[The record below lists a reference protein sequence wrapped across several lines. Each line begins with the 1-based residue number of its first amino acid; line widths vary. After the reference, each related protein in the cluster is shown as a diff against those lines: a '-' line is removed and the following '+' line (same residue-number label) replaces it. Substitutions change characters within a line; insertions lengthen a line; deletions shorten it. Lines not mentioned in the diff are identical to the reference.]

1 MQKGKQ
7 ILHKTMRGKT
17 IDMELLRKKNELTPA
32 MGNARTNARGDL
44 LGPGGKIIKKR
55 EEIVKAHYAKTA
67 SEERGTATPSKKPAT
82 TAAPEIIEE
91 DLTDAE
97 LEMLAED
104 DEWYE
109 DEDGN
114 FVKKGD

>member
-1 MQKGKQ
+1 MAKGKQ
-7 ILHKTMRGKT
+7 ILHKTMRGRT
-17 IDMELLRKKNELTPA
+17 INMDLLAKKNELTPA

-44 LGPGGKIIKKR
+44 LGPAGKIIKKR
-55 EEIVKAHYAKTA
+55 EDIIKEHYAKTA
-67 SEERGTATPSKKPAT
+67 SNERGTATPSKKAAP
-82 TAAPEIIEE
+82 APEIVED

-114 FVKKGD
+114 FIQKGD

>member
-1 MQKGKQ
+1 MANGKQ

-17 IDMELLRKKNELTPA
+17 VNMDLLRKKNELTPA

-44 LGPGGKIIKKR
+44 LGPAGKIIKKR
-55 EEIVKAHYAKTA
+55 EDLIKEHYAKTA
-67 SEERGTATPSKKPAT
+67 PNEQGKVTSKTATPAV
-82 TAAPEIIEE
+82 EDIQEE
-91 DLTDAE
+91 LTDAE

-104 DEWYE
+104 EEEWLE

-114 FVKKGD
+114 FTKKGE

>member
-1 MQKGKQ
+1 MANGKQ

-17 IDMELLRKKNELTPA
+17 VNMDLLRKKNELTPA

-44 LGPGGKIIKKR
+44 LGPKGKIIKKR
-55 EEIVKAHYAKTA
+55 EDLIKEHYAKTA
-67 SEERGTATPSKKPAT
+67 PNEKGTVTSSNKEVSVKD
-82 TAAPEIIEE
+82 IQE

-97 LEMLAED
+97 LEMLEED
-104 DEWYE
+104 EEWHE

-114 FVKKGD
+114 FTKKGD